1 MRETIATVIQ
11 DNLKDIGISVE
22 VQNLEASA
30 LKAQLNEKQHDACVY
45 NWAPSPGEGC
55 VNTFTSLFYS
65 GSGSNRTEIAEPEV
79 DAGSIEVNQDTRRQI
94 YYELQAY
101 LVDYGAF
108 IPLFYETVTMGAN
121 AKVQDF
127 VLDTSEQ
134 NYYAPAWVP
143 AD

>member
-1 MRETIATVIQ
+1 MI
-11 DNLKDIGISVE
+11 
-22 VQNLEASA
+22 
-30 LKAQLNEKQHDACVY
+30 
-45 NWAPSPGEGC
+45 
-55 VNTFTSLFYS
+55 
-65 GSGSNRTEIAEPEV
+65 
-79 DAGSIEVNQDTRRQI
+79 DAGSIELDPAKREQI
-94 YYELQAY
+94 YHDLQAY

-108 IPLFYETVTMGAN
+108 IPLFYETVIMGAN